1 MCSNVQ
7 WDPFY
12 NKDEQKQHW
21 VKDMD
26 IKLCYVINDI
36 CYVCTSR
43 LVKPPMKWLR
53 QTENYGMRLY
63 AIIH

>member
-1 MCSNVQ
+1 
-7 WDPFY
+7 
-12 NKDEQKQHW
+12 
-21 VKDMD
+21 MD
-26 IKLCYVINDI
+26 IKLCYVINNI